1 MSIKCPRLDSNQDYQ
16 LSRMVLCPLSDGGTK
31 KERGLRSCHYR
42 FPRPNPWVCITILLD
57 GEYTLE
63 YGCQGVFDIYLI
75 FFFLANAKVSGRRF
89 CLSAGV
95 NG

>member
-1 MSIKCPRLDSNQDYQ
+1 
-16 LSRMVLCPLSDGGTK
+16 
-31 KERGLRSCHYR
+31 LRSCHYR

-75 FFFLANAKVSGRRF
+75 FFWLLTVQ
-89 CLSAGV
+89 
-95 NG
+95 